1 MYKYEWYT
9 YILKIITCM
18 YQSDSRMILSGSTDM
33 TLRVWDARTGLCQQI
48 LEGHSAAVTCCDW
61 SVADGGA
68 RWVLSGSDDS
78 TLRVW
83 CVLQCAV
90 TPCVAVC
97 CRVCRVLQCVAPM
110 TLFCVLGVCCSVLHC
125 LLQCVMNVWVH
136 GVVCCSEDSTLV
148 CCSNDSTLLCS
159 VLQCE
164 RQVT

>member
-1 MYKYEWYT
+1 
-9 YILKIITCM
+9 
-18 YQSDSRMILSGSTDM
+18 MILSGSTDM

-97 CRVCRVLQCVAPM
+97 CRVLPCVAVCCADDSF
-110 TLFCVLGVCCSVLHC
+110 LRVGCVL
-125 LLQCVMNVWVH
+125 
-136 GVVCCSEDSTLV
+136 
-148 CCSNDSTLLCS
+148 
-159 VLQCE
+159 
-164 RQVT
+164 